1 MIPACTICCLDNTYP
16 DSGNF
21 ICPDYSHEWSATTQS
36 TEIEEGKI
44 YKDAH
49 GKFLIDGNT
58 VAIIKNLKVK
68 VSSLVIK
75 LGSKIKNIRLLNG
88 NHDIDCK
95 VYGQSMLLKSEFIKK
110 QIS

>member
-1 MIPACTICCLDNTYP
+1 MDNTYP

-36 TEIEEGKI
+36 TEMEEEKI

-58 VAIIKNLKVK
+58 VAANSVNFIII
-68 VSSLVIK
+68 LV
-75 LGSKIKNIRLLNG
+75 L
-88 NHDIDCK
+88 
-95 VYGQSMLLKSEFIKK
+95 FI
-110 QIS
+110 SCAMRYR